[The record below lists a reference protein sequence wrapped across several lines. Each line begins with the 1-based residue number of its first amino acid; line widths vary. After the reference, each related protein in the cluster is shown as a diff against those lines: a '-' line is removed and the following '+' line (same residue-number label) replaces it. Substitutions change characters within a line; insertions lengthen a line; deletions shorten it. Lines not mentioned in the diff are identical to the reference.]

1 MFAFQP
7 FEIKNLVLK
16 NRLVMAPMCMYQS
29 DDSGLV
35 KPFHRVHYPTR
46 AYGGVGLVLLE
57 ATAVEPR
64 GRISVNDLGIWSDE
78 HIAPLQSLVQAV
90 HQAGAK
96 VGIQLAHAG
105 RKATV
110 QNEAIV
116 APSAIAFSSQYTTPK
131 ELSVREIHQIV
142 QAFQNGALRAKQ
154 AGFDVIEIHGAHGY
168 LINQF
173 LSPLSNQRGDDFGGP
188 MEHRIRFLMMIIQA
202 IRQVF
207 DGVLFVRLSAEEYA
221 KEGHHIEQTLEVV
234 QAIQPF
240 VDGID
245 VSSGGVVPVSMEVF
259 PGYQVPYSAKIH
271 QLGIPTIAGG
281 LITTCEQIESILQHQ
296 QASLVFLGRELL
308 RNPYFPMHMAK
319 KNQLNEWIIKPY
331 ERGFK

>member
-7 FEIKNLVLK
+7 FEIKNLTLK

-29 DDSGLV
+29 DDSGMV
-35 KPFHRVHYPTR
+35 KPFHMVHYPTR
-46 AYGGVGLVLLE
+46 AYGGVGLVILE

-78 HIAPLQSLVQAV
+78 QVKPLQDLVQAV

-96 VGIQLAHAG
+96 IGIQLAHAG
-105 RKATV
+105 RKASV
-110 QNEAIV
+110 QNEPIV
-116 APSAIAFSSQYTTPK
+116 APSAIAFSSQYARPQ
-131 ELSVREIHQIV
+131 ELSVREIHNIIN
-142 QAFQNGALRAKQ
+142 AFQKGAIRAKK

-173 LSPLSNQRGDDFGGP
+173 LSPLANQRGDDFGGP
-188 MEHRIRFLMMIIQA
+188 MQHRVRFLLMIIES
-202 IRQVF
+202 IRKVY

-221 KEGHHIEQTLEVV
+221 KEGHHIDQTLEVV
-234 QAIQPF
+234 QAIQPY

-245 VSSGGVVPVSMEVF
+245 VSSGGVVPVSMDVF
-259 PGYQVPYSAKIH
+259 PGYQVPFSSKIH

-296 QASLVFLGRELL
+296 QASLIFLGRELL

-319 KNQLNEWIIKPY
+319 KNQLSEWIIKPY